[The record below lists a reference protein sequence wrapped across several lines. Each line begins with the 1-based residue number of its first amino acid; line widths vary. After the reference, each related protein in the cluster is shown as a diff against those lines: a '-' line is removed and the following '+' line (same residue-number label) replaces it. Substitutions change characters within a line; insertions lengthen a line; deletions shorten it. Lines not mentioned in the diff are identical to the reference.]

1 MPLTIEDL
9 KPKNFKVKLKGVE
22 LESKP
27 LRLSH
32 ALMVVKLSEIF
43 QNPDKATKEQI
54 KQAEADMDE
63 LIAELIPDLKDI
75 QLDINSTSDLI
86 TELMNH
92 VQPSDNKEL
101 TDKGVKF
108 DADPKAQRTG

>member
-9 KPKNFKVKLKGVE
+9 KPKPVKIKLGGVE

-32 ALMVVKLSEIF
+32 GLVVAKIGNVF
-43 QNPDKATKEQI
+43 QNTDKATREEI

-63 LIAELIPDLKDI
+63 VIGDLIPELRGIELDMSTTMELIEQLMGSIEPADDKQLK
-75 QLDINSTSDLI
+75 
-86 TELMNH
+86 
-92 VQPSDNKEL
+92 
-101 TDKGVKF
+101 DKGVKF
-108 DADPKAQRTG
+108 DSDPKV